1 MGRGAA
7 DYRLPRRARGAPARP
22 KDGCRHSRARAART
36 HCWRRRAASPPTDRR
51 PAARTAVLTDVVAA
65 ATPPAT
71 RPSAAVAPL
80 TTVTLRLAAPRTS
93 FAARRPRPWRR
104 RGGGGGVGGT
114 SETNH
119 GNCDDVAARRI
130 VAPFVGED
138 RRGRKTPTKGRDGER
153 RPVRTGARAQA
164 RPAAAGHGCA
174 LQSWVIGTLGTRTLQ
189 ELARGAKGR
198 RLAQPS
204 GADGRR
210 HLTKLA
216 FNQHGLANGIA
227 SFQSHQAPGCRVR
240 RLPWP
245 LSLLSDKLP
254 SQLITPVP
262 SPLAL

>member
-7 DYRLPRRARGAPARP
+7 DYRLPRRARGAPAHP

-164 RPAAAGHGCA
+164 RPAAAGHDCA
-174 LQSWVIGTLGTRTLQ
+174 LQSWVIGTLGTRTQQ

-227 SFQSHQAPGCRVR
+227 SFQSHQAPGCRCRSARAPRV
-240 RLPWP
+240 
-245 LSLLSDKLP
+245 
-254 SQLITPVP
+254 
-262 SPLAL
+262 